1 MRTIFHFT
9 AFITLV
15 FIVLSCKKESSDSL
29 ANQDFVAQNYSFLKS
44 TQASNEANLMR
55 SNTYSAPFEITKVDR
70 KNNILNITV
79 NYPDDCG
86 DTRFEV
92 IWNGLALESYPEII
106 FFYLRRTSDCKTA
119 EKPASRVLSVN
130 LAEKLGDAA
139 LAQRVK
145 VILCNTSKKANT
157 DNSDISVSSN

>member
-1 MRTIFHFT
+1 M
-9 AFITLV
+9 
-15 FIVLSCKKESSDSL
+15 VLSCKKESSDSS
-29 ANQDFVAQNYSFLKS
+29 AYQDFVAQNYSFLKN

-55 SNTYSAPFEITKVDR
+55 SDTYSDPFEITKVER

-79 NYPDDCG
+79 TYPDDCS
-86 DTRFEV
+86 DTRFDV

-106 FFYLRRTSDCKTA
+106 FFYIKRTSDCKTA
-119 EKPASRVLSVN
+119 EKPAVRVLSVN
-130 LAEKLGDAA
+130 LAERLGDAA

-157 DNSDISVSSN
+157 ENSDISVSSN